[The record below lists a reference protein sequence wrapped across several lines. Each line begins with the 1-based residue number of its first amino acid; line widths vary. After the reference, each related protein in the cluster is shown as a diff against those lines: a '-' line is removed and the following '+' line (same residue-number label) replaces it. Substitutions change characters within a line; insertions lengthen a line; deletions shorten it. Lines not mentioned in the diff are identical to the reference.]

1 MKNYSIPR
9 CFFNGK
15 MVYKAELH
23 TFADASDKAFASVSY
38 WRVTYLDYSVSVTLV
53 TSKSSDTFETNVDP
67 ET

>member
-1 MKNYSIPR
+1 
-9 CFFNGK
+9 